1 MRRMAFIVE
10 EQRDCGRR
18 RGRAMGKKNDLRWV
32 RSERN
37 IMRTFDEMLHEMPLS
52 KITVT
57 ALAKN
62 ADMNKA
68 TFYLHYCDIYALAEA
83 YAAKLACDTVEHMG
97 FITEFYSDPASFAAH
112 YVAALRAD
120 SKMHGLLEEN
130 GLAHFYEEHLESCLH
145 RAIADAAPEDAGNV
159 GDEDSRIAASFIFG
173 GLASAVRRAGESDRL
188 EEVLGTL
195 MEAISEH
202 GKKLI
207 DDEAKGAT
215 S

>member
-1 MRRMAFIVE
+1 
-10 EQRDCGRR
+10 
-18 RGRAMGKKNDLRWV
+18 MGKKKDLRWV

-37 IMRTFDEMLHEMPLS
+37 IMSAFDEMLHEMPLS

-83 YAAKLACDTVEHMG
+83 YAAKLACVMVERMD
-97 FITEFYSDPASFAAH
+97 FIAEFYDDPASFAAH

-120 SKMHGLLEEN
+120 SQTYGMLEGN

-145 RAIADAAPEDAGNV
+145 RAIADAAPEDAANV
-159 GDEDSRIAASFIFG
+159 GDDNSRIAASFIFG
-173 GLASAVRRAGESDRL
+173 GLASAVRRSGESERL

-207 DDEAKGAT
+207 SEDAEGA
-215 S
+215 